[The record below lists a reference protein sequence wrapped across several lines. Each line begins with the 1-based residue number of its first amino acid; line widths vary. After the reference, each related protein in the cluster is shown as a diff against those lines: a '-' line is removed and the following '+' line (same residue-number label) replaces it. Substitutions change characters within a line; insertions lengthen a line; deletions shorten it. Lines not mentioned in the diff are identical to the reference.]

1 MSTLPLQQYWRL
13 LARYLR
19 PQRRR
24 VAWLSVTL
32 LGSIALQLLNPQI
45 LRYFIDTA
53 MVGGASSALFGAAV
67 GFMAVAMAT
76 QLLKVAATYYGE
88 TVAWTATNTLREEL
102 TAHCLGLDPA
112 FHKSRTPGELVERVD
127 GDVEA
132 LSRFFSQFAIQ
143 LLGSALLLLGILVVL
158 SLEDWRAGCALALFA
173 LSALLILI
181 RLQTYAVPAY
191 AADRQASAEFF
202 GFLGEQ
208 LTGTKDIR
216 ANGAVSYVM
225 HRFYQ
230 HLQRWLP
237 ISHRAGFAEIALW
250 GTSIALFVVGNAIAL
265 TIGAYLWQQNAI
277 TIGTVYLIFYYTNL
291 LRDPIERIQ
300 EELDTLQQAGGSLL
314 RITELLQVQSQLKSE
329 GQNSL
334 PTGALSV
341 EFDGV
346 WFGYEAE
353 KGSEGAGEQG
363 SRGALGR
370 RSVDESITDK
380 IGKSHPSTHPP
391 IHSSTHLPAYTLQ
404 NLTFHLPAGKI
415 LGLIGRT
422 GSGKTTLARLLLR
435 LYDPQSG
442 TICLG
447 NRAIDQVPLRHL
459 RQRVVL
465 VTQDVQLF
473 QTTIRHNL
481 TFFNPTIQDHQLIES
496 LDRLGLSPWLQTLPH
511 GLDTLLGAD
520 SGGLSAGQ
528 AQLLALARAFLK
540 DPGLVIL
547 DEASSRLDPATET
560 LIEGAMDTL
569 LAGRTGIIIAHRLQ
583 TLQRADQILV
593 LHQGQIREYGDR
605 TTLAHTPDS
614 DFAHLL
620 RTSAAG
626 GGMEG

>member
-53 MVGGASSALFGAAV
+53 MVGDASSTLFGAAV
-67 GFMAVAMAT
+67 VFMAVAVAI
-76 QLLKVAATYYGE
+76 QLLTVVATYYGE
-88 TVAWTATNTLREEL
+88 TVAWTATNALREEL

-112 FHKSRTPGELVERVD
+112 FHQSRSPGELVERVD
-127 GDVEA
+127 GDVDA
-132 LSRFFSQFAIQ
+132 LSRFFSQFAVQ
-143 LLGSALLLLGILVVL
+143 LLGNALLLLGILVVL
-158 SLEDWRAGCALALFA
+158 TLEDWRAGCALALFA
-173 LSALLILI
+173 LTALLILI

-191 AADRQASAEFF
+191 AAERQASAEFF

-208 LTGTKDIR
+208 LIGTKDIR

-225 HRFYQ
+225 HRFYAY
-230 HLQRWLP
+230 LQQWLP

-265 TIGAYLWQQNAI
+265 AVGAYLWQQNVI

-291 LRDPIERIQ
+291 LRDPLERIQ
-300 EELDTLQQAGGSLL
+300 EEIDTLQQAGGSLL
-314 RITELLQVQSQLKSE
+314 RITELFQLQSQLKPE
-329 GQNSL
+329 GQQTL

-341 EFDGV
+341 EFEGV
-346 WFGYEAE
+346 WFRYGEWRSNRVIE
-353 KGSEGAGEQG
+353 WGSDGVTP
-363 SRGALGR
+363 S
-370 RSVDESITDK
+370 
-380 IGKSHPSTHPP
+380 SHPLT
-391 IHSSTHLPAYTLQ
+391 YTLQ
-404 NLTFHLPAGKI
+404 NLSFHLPAGQI

-442 TICLG
+442 TIRLG
-447 NRAIDQVPLRHL
+447 NRAIDQVSLRHL

-481 TFFNPTIQDHQLIES
+481 TFFNPAIQDHQLMKS

-520 SGGLSAGQ
+520 SGGLSSGQ

-560 LIEGAMDTL
+560 LIEGAMATL
-569 LAGRTGIIIAHRLQ
+569 LAGRTGIIIAHRLK

-593 LHQGQIREYGDR
+593 LHEGQVREYGDR
-605 TTLAHTPDS
+605 TTLANDP
-614 DFAHLL
+614 
-620 RTSAAG
+620 TSYLAQVLQTDLINSHP
-626 GGMEG
+626 

>member
-19 PQRRR
+19 PQRCR

-53 MVGGASSALFGAAV
+53 MVGDASSTLFGAAV
-67 GFMAVAMAT
+67 LFMTVAIAT

-88 TVAWTATNTLREEL
+88 TIAWTATNTLREAL

-127 GDVEA
+127 GDVDA

-143 LLGSALLLLGILVVL
+143 LLGNALLLLGILVVL
-158 SLEDWRAGCALALFA
+158 TLEDWRAGCALALFT
-173 LSALLILI
+173 LSALLILM

-191 AADRQASAEFF
+191 ATERQASAEFF

-208 LTGTKDIR
+208 LMGTKDIR

-225 HRFYQ
+225 HRFY
-230 HLQRWLP
+230 HYLQRWLP

-265 TIGAYLWQQNAI
+265 AVGAYLWQQNAI

-291 LRDPIERIQ
+291 LRDPLERIQ
-300 EELDTLQQAGGSLL
+300 EEIDTLQQAGGSLL
-314 RITELLQVQSQLKSE
+314 RITELFQIQSQLKPE
-329 GQNSL
+329 GQQSL
-334 PTGALSV
+334 PIGALSV
-341 EFDGV
+341 EFEEV
-346 WFGYEAE
+346 WFGYE
-353 KGSEGAGEQG
+353 
-363 SRGALGR
+363 
-370 RSVDESITDK
+370 
-380 IGKSHPSTHPP
+380 HPP
-391 IHSSTHLPAYTLQ
+391 TYTLQ
-404 NLTFHLPAGKI
+404 NLSFHLPAGQV

-442 TICLG
+442 TIRLG
-447 NRAIDQVPLRHL
+447 NQSIDQVPLSHL
-459 RQRVVL
+459 RQRVVF

-481 TFFNPTIQDHQLIES
+481 TFFNPAIQDHQLVES
-496 LDRLGLSPWLQTLPH
+496 LDRLGLTTWLHTLPH
-511 GLDTLLGAD
+511 GLDTQLGAD
-520 SGGLSAGQ
+520 SSGLSAGQ

-547 DEASSRLDPATET
+547 DEASSRLDPVTET
-560 LIEGAMDTL
+560 LIEGAIDTL
-569 LAGRTGIIIAHRLQ
+569 LTGRTGIIIAHRLK

-605 TTLAHTPDS
+605 TTLANDPTSYFAKVLHTDPTNR
-614 DFAHLL
+614 HP
-620 RTSAAG
+620 
-626 GGMEG
+626 